1 MAAGRYSEAAMR
13 FVPFLIVPFLIP
25 VGGLF
30 VFVLGLQLICDAI
43 TTAVRRWRLRRQ
55 VKESPPPLPRPSPL
69 VRAASEDL
77 IGS

>member
-1 MAAGRYSEAAMR
+1 MR
-13 FVPFLIVPFLIP
+13 FVPFLIIPFLIP

-30 VFVLGLQLICDAI
+30 VFVLGLLLICDAI

-55 VKESPPPLPRPSPL
+55 VRRQPPLPRRYPL
-69 VRAASEDL
+69 MRSASEDL